1 MNLFINPFTAPFDRR
16 GVSKQCKWVPVYDLL
31 YRRITQKYRQLRW
44 CHLNRSQNQIQNFQ
58 QKSSFSSFSSSSSPK
73 ASAHS
78 RNCFSNASS
87 NAFGSRSKTFL
98 KCVPTALDGCMGD
111 SWNADAVKFLSP
123 FSSSK
128 GGSSFFD
135 DSNDDDDV
143 AAAFINLPGCLLTC
157 RRI

>member
-1 MNLFINPFTAPFDRR
+1 
-16 GVSKQCKWVPVYDLL
+16 
-31 YRRITQKYRQLRW
+31 
-44 CHLNRSQNQIQNFQ
+44 
-58 QKSSFSSFSSSSSPK
+58 
-73 ASAHS
+73 
-78 RNCFSNASS
+78 
-87 NAFGSRSKTFL
+87 
-98 KCVPTALDGCMGD
+98 MGD

-135 DSNDDDDV
+135 DSNDDDDDV